1 MFSKKD
7 DIKKIGRLKKRSDFL
22 SVQRHG
28 RKWVAKGLV
37 LEICDNKERGEGLG
51 LRYGLTVSKKVS
63 KLAVI
68 RNRHKRRLKAAACD
82 VLPDYAAQNLDI
94 VLIGRRSDAERD
106 YKDLCQD
113 IRWCL
118 KKMGVEKMDMI
129 S

>member
-7 DIKKIGRLKKRSDFL
+7 DIQKIGRLKKRSDFL
-22 SVQRHG
+22 CVQRNG

-37 LEICDNKERGEGLG
+37 LEICENDGLGENLG

-63 KLAVI
+63 KLAVL
-68 RNRHKRRLKAAACD
+68 RNRYKRRLKAAACD
-82 VLPDYAAQNLDI
+82 VLPDYSSQNLDV
-94 VLIGRRSDAERD
+94 VLIGRRKDEERD

-113 IRWCL
+113 LRWCL
-118 KKMGVEKMDMI
+118 KKMGVQKLDVK